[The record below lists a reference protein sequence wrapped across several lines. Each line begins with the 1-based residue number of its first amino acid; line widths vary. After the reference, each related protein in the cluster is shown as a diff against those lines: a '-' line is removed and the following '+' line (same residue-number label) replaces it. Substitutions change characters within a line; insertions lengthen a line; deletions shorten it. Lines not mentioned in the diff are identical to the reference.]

1 MRVRKTAEARKV
13 EIIEAALRL
22 SDKLGPERLTTEA
35 VADAVGLT
43 QPGIFRHFPKKQ
55 ALWEAVAAHIG
66 AMMEARWTKSQ
77 SGDAGPLDQLRAL
90 IVTQLQL
97 IHSVPA
103 IPAILFSRELHTKN
117 KGLRQAF
124 FDLLSRFHR
133 AIAER
138 ARRARDAGELRD
150 DLDPD
155 DIAFLVVGLVQGLA
169 VRWSISGR
177 GFDLVE
183 EGKRLLEIQLS
194 GLASR
199 KPAPPKEARS

>member
-1 MRVRKTAEARKV
+1 
-13 EIIEAALRL
+13 
-22 SDKLGPERLTTEA
+22 
-35 VADAVGLT
+35 
-43 QPGIFRHFPKKQ
+43 
-55 ALWEAVAAHIG
+55 
-66 AMMEARWTKSQ
+66 MEARWTRSQ

-138 ARRARDAGELRD
+138 ARAEERR
-150 DLDPD
+150 
-155 DIAFLVVGLVQGLA
+155 VGKECVSTCRS
-169 VRWSISGR
+169 RWSRVPEKKKNREKLRNCTNTTS
-177 GFDLVE
+177 E
-183 EGKRLLEIQLS
+183 Q
-194 GLASR
+194 
-199 KPAPPKEARS
+199 